1 MRERLTIS
9 HVGAQGD
16 GVAPGPVFVPLTL
29 AGEVVEAEVRDG
41 RAGDVTLLTPSPER
55 QEAPCPHFGTCG
67 GCALQHW
74 QSEPYLAWKGEQVRL
89 ALGRQGLETDIRPT
103 VGIPPA
109 TRRRLALHAS
119 SARQIAGAKGRKKA
133 RRRSSAAG
141 QAALGDSGAPPTG
154 GPSHSPQCTGQ

>member
-41 RAGDVTLLTPSPER
+41 RAGDVSLLTPSPER

-74 QSEPYLAWKGEQVRL
+74 LSEPYLAWKGEQVRL
-89 ALGRQGLETDIRPT
+89 ALGRQGLETELRPT

-109 TRRRLALHAS
+109 TRRRLDKPSAARILLSTDCAS
-119 SARQIAGAKGRKKA
+119 SCNTRV
-133 RRRSSAAG
+133 SAASVSASAG
-141 QAALGDSGAPPTG
+141 
-154 GPSHSPQCTGQ
+154 